1 MKNMQI
7 NHAQKGFTLIELMIV
22 VAIIGILAAIAI
34 PAYQDY
40 TTRARLSEPVTL
52 MSAAKLDIYERL
64 VSEGNWPDATAGA
77 TIVDKIST
85 QSDVVSAVAYTAG
98 ADSDTASTVAITL
111 ANTGSSDINSG
122 VLTFTLT
129 PSASGLSVGCTTDI
143 DAEFYNRIPT
153 ECRTATP

>member
-1 MKNMQI
+1 MKNMKI

-40 TTRARLSEPVTL
+40 TVRARLSEPVTL

-64 VSEGNWPDATAGA
+64 VSEGNWPTAAPGK

-85 QSDVVSAVAYTAG
+85 QSDVVSSVAYTPG
-98 ADSDTASTVAITL
+98 TTADDPTTVAITL
-111 ANTGSSDINSG
+111 ANTGSSDIDAK

-129 PSASGLSVGCTTDI
+129 PSASGLSVACKTNITD
-143 DAEFYNRIPT
+143 EFYNRIPT
-153 ECRTATP
+153 ECRNAS